1 MKTIL
6 LLLSFLTFISIFSQN
21 DSELS
26 QKKINQINEFV
37 KSKREYY
44 NSPSIAVAITDEN
57 KTVYL
62 KHFGNAKKGDKYLI
76 GSNTKSFTALLTLVL
91 EEKGVLNINDP
102 VYKFLKWFTYKS
114 KKISDKVTIKDL
126 LQHTSGISTEI
137 GSTFLE
143 SNSDFDYTQYYTEV
157 LKKIDLVGSS
167 ELRYEYS
174 NANYRLLGLIIEN
187 TTGKSYKECLEI
199 HITKPMNLDDT
210 SANITPKLID
220 SYQYFLY
227 YPSIKF
233 NKSFHRQEIPSGLIS
248 SSANDMSSY
257 LRNLMNSYNNNT
269 NSTLNSNSIKRLFT
283 ANKKS
288 NYGFGWRIVNDIF
301 YHYGTNKS
309 FESSMYILPSINK
322 AIVVLINSNQAPDA
336 EIIDGIASILLNQ
349 KFNNKS
355 SFQYYRNLPFIAF
368 VLALVFLFQFM
379 KWKRLK
385 FPIQF
390 SKKIL
395 PNLFLILGLIICIT
409 FINIFPKLNGV
420 DLKTALQFDPASGY
434 SIILIALFLM
444 LTFLLMYFNK
454 TAKYITKK

>member
-6 LLLSFLTFISIFSQN
+6 LLFSFLTFTSIFSQN
-21 DSELS
+21 DSLLS
-26 QKKINQINEFV
+26 QKKIDQINEFV
-37 KSKREYY
+37 QSKREYY

-57 KTVYL
+57 KTIYL

-76 GSNTKSFTALLTLVL
+76 GSNTKSFTALLTLIL

-102 VYKFLKWFTYKS
+102 VHKFLEWFTYKN

-137 GSTFLE
+137 GNTFLE
-143 SNSDFDYTQYYTEV
+143 NNSDFDYTQYYTEV
-157 LKKIDLVGSS
+157 LKEVDLVDSP

-187 TTGKSYKECLEI
+187 ATGKSYKECLEI
-199 HITKPMNLDDT
+199 YITKPMNLDDT
-210 SANITPKLID
+210 SASITPKLID

-227 YPSIKF
+227 YPNIKF

-257 LRNLMNSYNNNT
+257 LRNLMNSYNDNT

-283 ANKKS
+283 ANEKS
-288 NYGFGWRIVNDIF
+288 NYRFGWRIINDIF

-322 AIVVLINSNQAPDA
+322 AIVVLINSNQAPDG

-355 SFQYYRNLPFIAF
+355 SFQYYRNLPFIVF
-368 VLALVFLFQFM
+368 VLAFIFLFQFM

-390 SKKIL
+390 SKK
-395 PNLFLILGLIICIT
+395 NT
-409 FINIFPKLNGV
+409 
-420 DLKTALQFDPASGY
+420 T
-434 SIILIALFLM
+434 
-444 LTFLLMYFNK
+444 
-454 TAKYITKK
+454 

>member
-1 MKTIL
+1 MRTLFVLKAL
-6 LLLSFLTFISIFSQN
+6 FIFTSIFSQVTSEFSKDIEN
-21 DSELS
+21 DITNFIES
-26 QKKINQINEFV
+26 KKQF
-37 KSKREYY
+37 Y
-44 NSPSIAVAITDEN
+44 NSPNIAVAITDEN
-57 KTVYL
+57 NTIYL
-62 KHFGNAKKGDKYLI
+62 KHFGNGKKGDRYLI
-76 GSNTKSFTALLTLVL
+76 GSMSKSFTALLTLIL

-102 VYKFLKWFTYKS
+102 VHKFLKWFTYKN
-114 KKISDKVTIKDL
+114 KKISDQVTIKDL

-137 GSTFLE
+137 GNTFLE
-143 SNSDFDYTQYYTEV
+143 SNSDFDYTQYYTET
-157 LKKIDLVGSS
+157 LKKIDLIDSS
-167 ELRYEYS
+167 ELRYKYS

-187 TTGKSYKECLEI
+187 ATGKSYKECLETY
-199 HITKPMNLDDT
+199 ITKPLNLDDT
-210 SANITPKLID
+210 SASITPKLID

-248 SSANDMSSY
+248 SSANDMSNY

-269 NSTLNSNSIKRLFT
+269 NSTLNSNSIKQLFT
-283 ANKKS
+283 ANEKS

-349 KFNNKS
+349 KFKNKS
-355 SFQYYRNLPFIAF
+355 SFKYYRNLPFIVF
-368 VLALVFLFQFM
+368 VLALVFLIQFM

-395 PNLFLILGLIICIT
+395 PNLLLILGLIICIT

-420 DLKTALQFDPASGY
+420 DLKTAIQFDPASGY
-434 SIILIALFLM
+434 SLILISLFLS
-444 LTFLLMYFNK
+444 LTFLLNYFST
-454 TAKYITKK
+454 TAKT